1 MTWAFHFV
9 EQNIT
14 VSRPPGVKH
23 LHSPPMAFLAHQPIS
38 TSAHQHISTS
48 AHQPI
53 STSAHQHIST
63 STMNLDFFA
72 RFFDSTTFMYV
83 ILPLLIFLFRIID
96 QSIGTL
102 RLIFAAKGLKRLAPF
117 FAFFES
123 FIWLVAI
130 GQIMKHLDNI
140 YCYIAFA
147 GGYAAGNFF
156 GILLEEK
163 LSIGTVVI
171 RVIPK
176 KDTTELIAHLRRDN
190 YGVTV
195 VPVDGMMG
203 PTKMLF
209 TTVRRKEAAHVI
221 EIIKMYNP
229 TAFYTID
236 EVKTVSGGYFERRN
250 RSIFSVLNPFQKTV
264 KS

>member
-1 MTWAFHFV
+1 
-9 EQNIT
+9 
-14 VSRPPGVKH
+14 
-23 LHSPPMAFLAHQPIS
+23 
-38 TSAHQHISTS
+38 
-48 AHQPI
+48 
-53 STSAHQHIST
+53 
-63 STMNLDFFA
+63 MNLDYFA
-72 RFFDSTTFMYV
+72 TFFDNNTFTFIV
-83 ILPLLIFLFRIID
+83 LPILIFLFRIVD

-130 GQIMKHLDNI
+130 GQIMKHLDNV
-140 YCYIAFA
+140 YCYLAFA
-147 GGYAAGNFF
+147 GGYSVGNFF

-163 LSIGTVVI
+163 LSIGNVVI

-176 KDTTELIAHLRRDN
+176 KDTTALIQHLRELK

-209 TTVRRKEAAHVI
+209 TTIRRKEARRVI
-221 EIIKMYNP
+221 EIIQEFNP

-236 EVKTVSGGYFERRN
+236 EVKIVSGGYFDRKN
-250 RSIFSVLNPFQKTV
+250 KSIFSILNPFQRTV
-264 KS
+264 TS

>member
-1 MTWAFHFV
+1 M
-9 EQNIT
+9 
-14 VSRPPGVKH
+14 S
-23 LHSPPMAFLAHQPIS
+23 
-38 TSAHQHISTS
+38 
-48 AHQPI
+48 
-53 STSAHQHIST
+53 
-63 STMNLDFFA
+63 LDYFS
-72 RFFDSTTFMYV
+72 RFFDNETFMYLV
-83 ILPLLIFLFRIID
+83 LPLLIFFFRIID

-147 GGYAAGNFF
+147 GGYAAGNYF

-171 RVIPK
+171 RVIPQ
-176 KDTTELIAHLRRDN
+176 KDTTELIRHLRSEN

-195 VPVDGMMG
+195 VPVDGMTG

-209 TTVRRKEAAHVI
+209 TTIRRKEAAYVI
-221 EIIKMYNP
+221 GIIKQHNP
-229 TAFYTID
+229 AAFYTID
-236 EVKTVSGGYFERRN
+236 EVKVVSGGYFDRKSK
-250 RSIFSVLNPFQKTV
+250 SIFSMLNPFQKTV

>member
-1 MTWAFHFV
+1 M
-9 EQNIT
+9 
-14 VSRPPGVKH
+14 S
-23 LHSPPMAFLAHQPIS
+23 
-38 TSAHQHISTS
+38 
-48 AHQPI
+48 
-53 STSAHQHIST
+53 
-63 STMNLDFFA
+63 LDYFS
-72 RFFDSTTFMYV
+72 RFFDNETFMYI
-83 ILPLLIFLFRIID
+83 ILPLLIFLFRIVD

-102 RLIFAAKGLKRLAPF
+102 RLIFAAKGLKRLAPV

-130 GQIMKHLDNI
+130 GQIMKQLDNI

-147 GGYAAGNFF
+147 GGYAAGNYF
-156 GILLEEK
+156 GIILEEM

-176 KDTTELIAHLRRDN
+176 QDTTDLIKHLRAEK

-209 TTVRRKEAAHVI
+209 TTIRRKEAPHVI
-221 EIIKMYNP
+221 EVIKQHNP

-236 EVKTVSGGYFERRN
+236 EVKIVSGGYFDHQSK
-250 RSIFSVLNPFQKTV
+250 SIFSVLNPFQKTV

>member
-1 MTWAFHFV
+1 M
-9 EQNIT
+9 
-14 VSRPPGVKH
+14 S
-23 LHSPPMAFLAHQPIS
+23 
-38 TSAHQHISTS
+38 
-48 AHQPI
+48 
-53 STSAHQHIST
+53 
-63 STMNLDFFA
+63 LDYFS
-72 RFFDSTTFMYV
+72 RFFDNETFMYIV
-83 ILPLLIFLFRIID
+83 LPLLIFCFRIVD

-130 GQIMKHLDNI
+130 GQIMKHLDNF

-147 GGYAAGNFF
+147 GGYAAGNYF

-176 KDTTELIAHLRRDN
+176 KDTTDLIRHLREEN

-209 TTVRRKEAAHVI
+209 TTIRRKEAPTVI
-221 EIIKMYNP
+221 DIIKQHNP

-236 EVKTVSGGYFERRN
+236 EVKVVSGGYFDRHSK
-250 RSIFSVLNPFQKTV
+250 SIFSMLNPFQKTL

>member
-1 MTWAFHFV
+1 LQKT
-9 EQNIT
+9 
-14 VSRPPGVKH
+14 
-23 LHSPPMAFLAHQPIS
+23 LPMS
-38 TSAHQHISTS
+38 
-48 AHQPI
+48 
-53 STSAHQHIST
+53 
-63 STMNLDFFA
+63 LDYFS
-72 RFFDSTTFMYV
+72 RFFDNETFTYIV
-83 ILPLLIFLFRIID
+83 LPVLIFLFRIVD

-130 GQIMKHLDNI
+130 GQIMKHLDNV
-140 YCYIAFA
+140 YCYLAFA
-147 GGYAAGNFF
+147 GGYASGNFF

-176 KDTTELIAHLRRDN
+176 KDTTALIQHLRELN

-195 VPVDGMMG
+195 VPVDGMLG

-209 TTVRRKEAAHVI
+209 TTIRRKEARHVI
-221 EIIKMYNP
+221 DIIKEFNP

-236 EVKTVSGGYFERRN
+236 EVKVVSGGYFDRKSK
-250 RSIFSVLNPFQKTV
+250 SIFSILNPFQKTV
-264 KS
+264 ES

>member
-1 MTWAFHFV
+1 
-9 EQNIT
+9 
-14 VSRPPGVKH
+14 
-23 LHSPPMAFLAHQPIS
+23 
-38 TSAHQHISTS
+38 
-48 AHQPI
+48 
-53 STSAHQHIST
+53 
-63 STMNLDFFA
+63 MNLDYFA
-72 RFFDSTTFMYV
+72 RFFDSDTFTFV
-83 ILPLLIFLFRIID
+83 VLPLLIFLFRIVD

-102 RLIFAAKGLKRLAPF
+102 RLIFAAKGMKKLAPF

-147 GGYAAGNFF
+147 GGYAAGNYF
-156 GILLEEK
+156 GILLEEM

-176 KDTTELIAHLRRDN
+176 KDTTELIAHLREHH

-209 TTVRRKEAAHVI
+209 TTIRRKEAPLVI
-221 EIIKMYNP
+221 DIIKRFNP

-236 EVKTVSGGYFERRN
+236 EVKVVSGGYFDQTSK
-250 RSIFSVLNPFQKTV
+250 SIFSMLNPFQKTV

>member
-1 MTWAFHFV
+1 LLKK
-9 EQNIT
+9 
-14 VSRPPGVKH
+14 SRPLQKI
-23 LHSPPMAFLAHQPIS
+23 Q
-38 TSAHQHISTS
+38 
-48 AHQPI
+48 
-53 STSAHQHIST
+53 
-63 STMNLDFFA
+63 TMNLDYFA
-72 RFFDSTTFMYV
+72 TFFDNDTFTFIV
-83 ILPLLIFLFRIID
+83 LPLLIFLFRIID
-96 QSIGTL
+96 QSVGTL

-130 GQIMKHLDNI
+130 GQIMKHLDNV
-140 YCYIAFA
+140 YCYLAFA
-147 GGYAAGNFF
+147 GGYAVGNFF

-163 LSIGTVVI
+163 LSIGNVVI

-176 KDTTELIAHLRRDN
+176 KDTTALIQHLRELN

-209 TTVRRKEAAHVI
+209 TTLRRKEAKHVI
-221 EIIKMYNP
+221 EIIKQFNP
-229 TAFYTID
+229 AAFYTID
-236 EVKTVSGGYFERRN
+236 EVKIVSGGYFDRKSK
-250 RSIFSVLNPFQKTV
+250 SIFSILNPFQKTV

>member
-1 MTWAFHFV
+1 
-9 EQNIT
+9 
-14 VSRPPGVKH
+14 
-23 LHSPPMAFLAHQPIS
+23 
-38 TSAHQHISTS
+38 
-48 AHQPI
+48 
-53 STSAHQHIST
+53 
-63 STMNLDFFA
+63 MNLDAIA
-72 RFFDSTTFMYV
+72 RYFNTDTFTFI
-83 ILPLLIFLFRIID
+83 ILPLLIFSFRIVD

-102 RLIFAAKGLKRLAPF
+102 RLIFAAKGLKKLAPF

-140 YCYIAFA
+140 YCYIAYA
-147 GGYAAGNFF
+147 GGYATGNYL

-176 KDTTELIAHLRRDN
+176 KDTSELIQYLREHN
-190 YGVTV
+190 FGVTV

-209 TTVRRKEAAHVI
+209 TTIKRTEARHVI
-221 EIIKMYNP
+221 DIIKQFNP

-236 EVKTVSGGYFERRN
+236 EVKVVSGGYFDKKG
-250 RSIFSVLNPFQKTV
+250 RSFLSILNPFHK
-264 KS
+264 KFER

>member
-1 MTWAFHFV
+1 
-9 EQNIT
+9 
-14 VSRPPGVKH
+14 
-23 LHSPPMAFLAHQPIS
+23 
-38 TSAHQHISTS
+38 
-48 AHQPI
+48 
-53 STSAHQHIST
+53 
-63 STMNLDFFA
+63 MNLDYFAQFFN
-72 RFFDSTTFMYV
+72 DETFTFIV
-83 ILPLLIFLFRIID
+83 LPLLIFFFRIID

-102 RLIFAAKGLKRLAPF
+102 RLIFAAKGLKHLAPF

-140 YCYIAFA
+140 YCYLAFA
-147 GGYAAGNFF
+147 GGYAAGNYF
-156 GILLEEK
+156 GIILEEK

-176 KDTTELIAHLRRDN
+176 KDTTALIQFLREQN

-209 TTVRRKEAAHVI
+209 TTVRRKEASVVI
-221 EIIKMYNP
+221 DIVKRFNP

-236 EVKTVSGGYFERRN
+236 EVKVVSGGYFDRH
-250 RSIFSVLNPFQKTV
+250 SKSVFSMLNPFQKTV

>member
-1 MTWAFHFV
+1 
-9 EQNIT
+9 
-14 VSRPPGVKH
+14 
-23 LHSPPMAFLAHQPIS
+23 
-38 TSAHQHISTS
+38 
-48 AHQPI
+48 
-53 STSAHQHIST
+53 
-63 STMNLDFFA
+63 MNLDNFA
-72 RFFDSTTFMYV
+72 RLFDSETFMYIV
-83 ILPLLIFLFRIID
+83 LPLLIFIFRIVD

-102 RLIFAAKGLKRLAPF
+102 RLIFAAKGLKKIAPF

-147 GGYAAGNFF
+147 GGYASGNYF

-171 RVIPK
+171 RVIPRR
-176 KDTTELIAHLRRDN
+176 DTSELIKHLRDLN
-190 YGVTV
+190 FGVTV
-195 VPVDGMMG
+195 VPVDGMLG

-209 TTVRRKEAAHVI
+209 TTIRRKEAKFVI
-221 EIIKMYNP
+221 SIIKQHNP

-236 EVKTVSGGYFERRN
+236 EVKVVGGGYFDHKS
-250 RSIFSVLNPFQKTV
+250 RSIFSIMNPFQKTV

>member
-1 MTWAFHFV
+1 
-9 EQNIT
+9 
-14 VSRPPGVKH
+14 
-23 LHSPPMAFLAHQPIS
+23 
-38 TSAHQHISTS
+38 
-48 AHQPI
+48 
-53 STSAHQHIST
+53 
-63 STMNLDFFA
+63 MNLEYFA
-72 RFFDSTTFMYV
+72 RYFSNDTFV
-83 ILPLLIFLFRIID
+83 FIVLPLLIFCFRIVD

-102 RLIFAAKGLKRLAPF
+102 RLIFAAKGLKKLAPF

-147 GGYAAGNFF
+147 GGYAAGNYF

-171 RVIPK
+171 RVIPQ
-176 KDTTELIAHLRRDN
+176 KDTTDLIRHLRN
-190 YGVTV
+190 ENFGVTV
-195 VPVDGMMG
+195 LPVDGMKG

-209 TTVRRKEAAHVI
+209 TTIRRKEAPYVI
-221 EIIKMYNP
+221 SIIKQHNP

-236 EVKTVSGGYFERRN
+236 EVKVVSGGYFDRKSK
-250 RSIFSVLNPFQKTV
+250 SIFSILNPFQKTV

>member
-1 MTWAFHFV
+1 MDL
-9 EQNIT
+9 EY
-14 VSRPPGVKH
+14 
-23 LHSPPMAFLAHQPIS
+23 
-38 TSAHQHISTS
+38 
-48 AHQPI
+48 
-53 STSAHQHIST
+53 
-63 STMNLDFFA
+63 FA
-72 RFFDSTTFMYV
+72 RFFNSGTFMYIV
-83 ILPLLIFLFRIID
+83 LPVLIFLFRIVD

-102 RLIFAAKGLKRLAPF
+102 RLIFAAKGLKNLAPF

-140 YCYIAFA
+140 NCYVAFA
-147 GGYAAGNFF
+147 AGYAAGNYF

-176 KDTTELIAHLRRDN
+176 KDTTDLIKRLRELN

-209 TTVRRKEAAHVI
+209 TTIRRKEAHHVI
-221 EIIKMYNP
+221 DIISEFNP

-236 EVKTVSGGYFERRN
+236 EVKVVSGGYFDQKSK
-250 RSIFSVLNPFQKTV
+250 SIFSMLNPFQKTV

>member
-1 MTWAFHFV
+1 M
-9 EQNIT
+9 
-14 VSRPPGVKH
+14 S
-23 LHSPPMAFLAHQPIS
+23 
-38 TSAHQHISTS
+38 
-48 AHQPI
+48 
-53 STSAHQHIST
+53 
-63 STMNLDFFA
+63 LDYFS
-72 RFFDSTTFMYV
+72 RFFDNETFMYLV
-83 ILPLLIFLFRIID
+83 LPLLIFLFRIVD

-102 RLIFAAKGLKRLAPF
+102 RLIFAAKGLKKLAPF

-130 GQIMKHLDNI
+130 GQIMKQLDNV
-140 YCYIAFA
+140 YCYLAFA
-147 GGYAAGNFF
+147 AGYAAGNYF

-176 KDTTELIAHLRRDN
+176 KDTTELIRHLRGDN

-195 VPVDGMMG
+195 VPVDGMLG

-209 TTVRRKEAAHVI
+209 TTIRRKEAPRVI
-221 EIIKMYNP
+221 EIIRQHNP

-236 EVKTVSGGYFERRN
+236 EVKIVSGGYFDRKN
-250 RSIFSVLNPFQKTV
+250 KSIFSMLNPFQKTV

>member
-1 MTWAFHFV
+1 M
-9 EQNIT
+9 
-14 VSRPPGVKH
+14 S
-23 LHSPPMAFLAHQPIS
+23 
-38 TSAHQHISTS
+38 
-48 AHQPI
+48 
-53 STSAHQHIST
+53 
-63 STMNLDFFA
+63 LDYFS
-72 RFFDSTTFMYV
+72 RFFNQETFLYV
-83 ILPLLIFLFRIID
+83 ILPLLIFFFRIVD

-102 RLIFAAKGLKRLAPF
+102 RLIFAAKGLKRIAPF

-140 YCYIAFA
+140 YCYVAFA
-147 GGYAAGNFF
+147 SGYAAGNYF
-156 GILLEEK
+156 GILLEEM

-176 KDTTELIAHLRRDN
+176 KDTTDLIKHLRAEN

-209 TTVRRKEAAHVI
+209 TTIRRKEAPCVI
-221 EIIKMYNP
+221 DIIKQHNP

-236 EVKTVSGGYFERRN
+236 EVKIVSGGYFDRQSK
-250 RSIFSVLNPFQKTV
+250 SIFSVLNPFQKTV

>member
-1 MTWAFHFV
+1 MDL
-9 EQNIT
+9 EY
-14 VSRPPGVKH
+14 
-23 LHSPPMAFLAHQPIS
+23 
-38 TSAHQHISTS
+38 
-48 AHQPI
+48 
-53 STSAHQHIST
+53 
-63 STMNLDFFA
+63 FA
-72 RFFDSTTFMYV
+72 RFFDNETFTFIV
-83 ILPLLIFLFRIID
+83 LPLLIFFFRIVD

-130 GQIMKHLDNI
+130 GQIMKHLDNL

-147 GGYAAGNFF
+147 AGYAAGNYF
-156 GILLEEK
+156 GIILEEK

-176 KDTTELIAHLRRDN
+176 KDTTDLIKRLRELN

-195 VPVDGMMG
+195 VDVDGMMG

-209 TTVRRKEAAHVI
+209 TTIRRKEAMKVI
-221 EIIKMYNP
+221 GIINEYNP

-236 EVKTVSGGYFERRN
+236 EVKVVSGGYFERRSK
-250 RSIFSVLNPFQKTV
+250 SIFSILNPFQKTV

>member
-1 MTWAFHFV
+1 M
-9 EQNIT
+9 
-14 VSRPPGVKH
+14 G
-23 LHSPPMAFLAHQPIS
+23 
-38 TSAHQHISTS
+38 
-48 AHQPI
+48 
-53 STSAHQHIST
+53 
-63 STMNLDFFA
+63 LDYFAQFFNN
-72 RFFDSTTFMYV
+72 DTFTFI

-102 RLIFAAKGLKRLAPF
+102 RLIFAAKGLKNLAPF

-130 GQIMKHLDNI
+130 GQIMKHLDNV
-140 YCYIAFA
+140 YCYLAFA
-147 GGYAAGNFF
+147 AGYAAGNYF
-156 GILLEEK
+156 GIILEEK

-176 KDTTELIAHLRRDN
+176 KDTTALIKHLREHN

-209 TTVRRKEAAHVI
+209 TTIRRKEASQVI
-221 EIIKMYNP
+221 DIIKLFNP

-236 EVKTVSGGYFERRN
+236 EVKVVSGGYFERQTK
-250 RSIFSVLNPFQKTV
+250 SIFSMLNPFQKTV

>member
-1 MTWAFHFV
+1 
-9 EQNIT
+9 
-14 VSRPPGVKH
+14 
-23 LHSPPMAFLAHQPIS
+23 
-38 TSAHQHISTS
+38 
-48 AHQPI
+48 
-53 STSAHQHIST
+53 
-63 STMNLDFFA
+63 
-72 RFFDSTTFMYV
+72 MYIV
-83 ILPLLIFLFRIID
+83 LPLLIFLFRIVD

-102 RLIFAAKGLKRLAPF
+102 RLIFAAKGLKKLAPF

-147 GGYAAGNFF
+147 SGYAAGNYF

-176 KDTTELIAHLRRDN
+176 KDTTELIKHLRELN

-195 VPVDGMMG
+195 VPVDGMLG

-209 TTVRRKEAAHVI
+209 TTIRRTEAARVI
-221 EIIKMYNP
+221 GIIHEHNP

-236 EVKTVSGGYFERRN
+236 EVKVVSGGYFERRN
-250 RSIFSVLNPFQKTV
+250 KSIFSILNPFQKTV

>member
-1 MTWAFHFV
+1 MSLEYF
-9 EQNIT
+9 
-14 VSRPPGVKH
+14 SR
-23 LHSPPMAFLAHQPIS
+23 L
-38 TSAHQHISTS
+38 
-48 AHQPI
+48 
-53 STSAHQHIST
+53 
-63 STMNLDFFA
+63 
-72 RFFDSTTFMYV
+72 FDSGTFMYV
-83 ILPLLIFLFRIID
+83 VLPLMIFLFRIVD

-130 GQIMKHLDNI
+130 GQIMKQLDNV
-140 YCYIAFA
+140 YCYLAFA
-147 GGYAAGNFF
+147 AGYAAGNYF

-176 KDTTELIAHLRRDN
+176 KDTTDLIRHLRAEN

-195 VPVDGMMG
+195 VPVDGMQG

-209 TTVRRKEAAHVI
+209 TTIRRKEAPRVI
-221 EIIKMYNP
+221 EIIKQHNP

-236 EVKTVSGGYFERRN
+236 EVKVVSGGYFERKSK
-250 RSIFSVLNPFQKTV
+250 SIFSMLNPFQKTV

>member
-1 MTWAFHFV
+1 
-9 EQNIT
+9 
-14 VSRPPGVKH
+14 
-23 LHSPPMAFLAHQPIS
+23 
-38 TSAHQHISTS
+38 
-48 AHQPI
+48 
-53 STSAHQHIST
+53 
-63 STMNLDFFA
+63 MNLDYFS
-72 RFFDSTTFMYV
+72 RFFDNETFMYLV
-83 ILPLLIFLFRIID
+83 LPLLIFFFRIID

-102 RLIFAAKGLKRLAPF
+102 RLIFAAKGLKRLAPV

-130 GQIMKHLDNI
+130 GQIMKQLDNF
-140 YCYIAFA
+140 YCYLAFA
-147 GGYAAGNFF
+147 SGYAAGNYF

-171 RVIPK
+171 RVIPQ
-176 KDTTELIAHLRRDN
+176 KDTTDLIAHLRAEN
-190 YGVTV
+190 FGVTV

-209 TTVRRKEAAHVI
+209 TTIRRKEAAYVI
-221 EIIKMYNP
+221 GIIKQHNP

-236 EVKTVSGGYFERRN
+236 EVKVVSGGYFDRKN
-250 RSIFSVLNPFQKTV
+250 KSIFSMLNPFQKTV

>member
-1 MTWAFHFV
+1 
-9 EQNIT
+9 
-14 VSRPPGVKH
+14 
-23 LHSPPMAFLAHQPIS
+23 
-38 TSAHQHISTS
+38 
-48 AHQPI
+48 
-53 STSAHQHIST
+53 
-63 STMNLDFFA
+63 MNLEYFA
-72 RFFDSTTFMYV
+72 RFFDDATFMYLV
-83 ILPLLIFLFRIID
+83 LPLLIFVFRIVD

-102 RLIFAAKGLKRLAPF
+102 RLIFAAKGLKHLAPF

-130 GQIMKHLDNI
+130 GQIMKHLDNV
-140 YCYIAFA
+140 YCYLAFA
-147 GGYAAGNFF
+147 TGYATGNYI
-156 GILLEEK
+156 GILLEEA

-171 RVIPK
+171 RVIPR
-176 KDTTELIAHLRRDN
+176 KDTTDLINNLRSHN

-209 TTVRRKEAAHVI
+209 TTIRRKEARQVI
-221 EIIKMYNP
+221 GIIRQFNP

-236 EVKTVSGGYFERRN
+236 EVKVVSGGYFERGGK
-250 RSIFSVLNPFQKTV
+250 SIFSMLNPFQKTV

>member
-1 MTWAFHFV
+1 
-9 EQNIT
+9 
-14 VSRPPGVKH
+14 
-23 LHSPPMAFLAHQPIS
+23 
-38 TSAHQHISTS
+38 
-48 AHQPI
+48 
-53 STSAHQHIST
+53 
-63 STMNLDFFA
+63 MNLDYFA
-72 RFFDSTTFMYV
+72 RFFDNETFTFIV
-83 ILPLLIFLFRIID
+83 LPILIFFFRIVD
-96 QSIGTL
+96 QSIGTI

-140 YCYIAFA
+140 YCYVAFA

-176 KDTTELIAHLRRDN
+176 KDTTQLIQYLREKN

-209 TTVRRKEAAHVI
+209 TTIRRKEARHVI
-221 EIIKMYNP
+221 GIIKQFNP

-236 EVKTVSGGYFERRN
+236 EVKIVSGGYFDRRN
-250 RSIFSVLNPFQKTV
+250 KSIFSILNPFQKTV
-264 KS
+264 DS

>member
-1 MTWAFHFV
+1 
-9 EQNIT
+9 
-14 VSRPPGVKH
+14 
-23 LHSPPMAFLAHQPIS
+23 
-38 TSAHQHISTS
+38 
-48 AHQPI
+48 
-53 STSAHQHIST
+53 
-63 STMNLDFFA
+63 MNLDYFA
-72 RFFDSTTFMYV
+72 RFFDTETFTFIV
-83 ILPLLIFLFRIID
+83 LPLLIFLFRIVD

-102 RLIFAAKGLKRLAPF
+102 RLIFAAKGLKKLAPF

-140 YCYIAFA
+140 YCYLAFA
-147 GGYAAGNFF
+147 GGYAAGNYF
-156 GILLEEK
+156 GIILEEK

-176 KDTTELIAHLRRDN
+176 KDTTDLIKHLRDLN

-209 TTVRRKEAAHVI
+209 TTIRRKEAPQVI
-221 EIIKMYNP
+221 DIIHQHNP

-236 EVKTVSGGYFERRN
+236 EVKIVSGGYFDRKN
-250 RSIFSVLNPFQKTV
+250 KSIFSILNPFQKTV

>member
-1 MTWAFHFV
+1 
-9 EQNIT
+9 
-14 VSRPPGVKH
+14 
-23 LHSPPMAFLAHQPIS
+23 
-38 TSAHQHISTS
+38 
-48 AHQPI
+48 
-53 STSAHQHIST
+53 
-63 STMNLDFFA
+63 MNLDYFS
-72 RFFDSTTFMYV
+72 RFFDNETFMYLV
-83 ILPLLIFLFRIID
+83 LPLLIFFFRIID

-102 RLIFAAKGLKRLAPF
+102 RLIFAAKGLKRLAPV

-130 GQIMKHLDNI
+130 GQIMKQLDNF
-140 YCYIAFA
+140 YCYLAFA
-147 GGYAAGNFF
+147 SGYAAGNYF

-176 KDTTELIAHLRRDN
+176 KDTTDLIAHLRAEN
-190 YGVTV
+190 FGVTV

-209 TTVRRKEAAHVI
+209 TTIRRKEASYVI
-221 EIIKMYNP
+221 DIIKQHNP

-236 EVKTVSGGYFERRN
+236 EVKVVSGGYFDRQSK
-250 RSIFSVLNPFQKTV
+250 SIFSMLNPFQKTL